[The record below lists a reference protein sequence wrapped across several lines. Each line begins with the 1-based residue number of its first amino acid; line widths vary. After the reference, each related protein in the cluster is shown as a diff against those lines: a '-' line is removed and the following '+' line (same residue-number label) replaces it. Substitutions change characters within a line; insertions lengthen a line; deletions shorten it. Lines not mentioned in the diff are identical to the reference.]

1 MGPKM
6 PWGALRNG
14 SLRWRLTLLAA
25 CTITLALAIA
35 GTALTAIFE
44 RHLERRVEQ
53 ELVVRLHELAAA
65 FVLDADAQPALT
77 RAFADPRYEAPL
89 SGSYWQVSDGA
100 SPVLRSRSLW
110 DRALPLADPR
120 GREAKAY
127 EITWDEGAT
136 LYVLE
141 RDVRL
146 TAGGTPRNFRLTV
159 ALDHAELEELK
170 TSFGTDVLLALGI
183 IAAALVAGAWLQL
196 WLGLR
201 PLAGVGRQLALVR
214 EGRLARLAGR
224 FPTEVAPLTTELN
237 QLIDAQEDSVRRA
250 RERAGDLAHGL
261 KTPLTILSGEAGKLE
276 AAGNRA
282 AAERMR
288 EQIREMRAHVERQLA
303 RARSHGATS
312 AGAAHT
318 DAAAL
323 VERLLG
329 LMRRMPRSEQ
339 ITWSSSIAPGLRLR
353 MDPDDF
359 GEVLGNLLDN
369 ARLWAKSRVTVAA
382 AQAEGRVSVCITDDG
397 PGIAPEARTRMVE
410 RGESSAP
417 PGEGSGLGL
426 AIANDVLGLYG
437 ASLAIE
443 DAQGGGCRISFGV
456 PGWAETAPSTA

>member
-1 MGPKM
+1 MDR
-6 PWGALRNG
+6 AFRTG

-25 CTITLALAIA
+25 VTITLALAIA

-53 ELVVRLHELAAA
+53 ELVARLHELAAA
-65 FVLDADAQPALT
+65 FVLDAQSDPALA
-77 RAFADPRYEAPL
+77 RPFADPRYEEPL
-89 SGSYWQVSDGA
+89 SGNYWQVSDGKEA
-100 SPVLRSRSLW
+100 VLRSRSLW

-146 TAGGTPRNFRLTV
+146 NAGSTPRSFRLTV

-170 TSFGTDVLLALGI
+170 ISFGADVLLALGI

-201 PLAGVGRQLALVR
+201 PLAGVGHQLALVR
-214 EGRLARLAGR
+214 EGRLARLAGP
-224 FPTEVAPLTTELN
+224 FPAEVAPLTAGLN
-237 QLIDAQEDSVRRA
+237 QLIDAQEESVRRA

-276 AAGNRA
+276 AAGNFA

-318 DAAAL
+318 DTAAL
-323 VERLLG
+323 IDRLLG

-339 ITWSSSIAPGLRLR
+339 IAWRSAVAPGVRLR

-369 ARLWAKSRVTVAA
+369 ARLWAKTQVTVAA
-382 AQAEGRVSVCITDDG
+382 TPAEGRIRISITDDG

-437 ASLAIE
+437 ATLTIE
-443 DAQGGGCRISFGV
+443 DAPGGGCQITFYIA
-456 PGWAETAPSTA
+456 GWVEASPVTA

>member
-1 MGPKM
+1 MDR
-6 PWGALRNG
+6 AFRTG

-25 CTITLALAIA
+25 VTITLALAIA

-53 ELVVRLHELAAA
+53 ELVVRLHELAAV
-65 FVLDADAQPALT
+65 FVLDEHGDPALA
-77 RAFADPRYEAPL
+77 RAFADPRYDEPL
-89 SGSYWQVSDGA
+89 SGNYWQVSDAKGA
-100 SPVLRSRSLW
+100 VLRSRSLW

-120 GREAKAY
+120 GREARAY
-127 EITWDEGAT
+127 EITWDEGAI
-136 LYVLE
+136 LYILE

-146 TAGGTPRNFRLTV
+146 KTGGAPMVFRLSV
-159 ALDHAELEELK
+159 ALDHAELAELK

-183 IAAALVAGAWLQL
+183 IAAALVVGAWLQL

-214 EGRLARLAGR
+214 EGRIARLAGI

-237 QLIDAQEDSVRRA
+237 ELIDAKEDSVRRA

-276 AAGNRA
+276 AAGNFA

-318 DAAAL
+318 DTAVL

-339 ITWSSSIAPGLRLR
+339 ITWHNMVAPGVRLR

-369 ARLWAKSRVTVAA
+369 ARLWAKSQVFISATP
-382 AQAEGRVSVCITDDG
+382 AEGRISISITDDG

-437 ASLAIE
+437 ATLAIA
-443 DAQGGGCRISFGV
+443 DAPGGGCQIRFDI
-456 PGWAETAPSTA
+456 PGWVEASPVAA